1 MSESLAAAL
10 AQVQAKLPIIEK
22 THTAKVSTEK
32 GSYSYDYAD
41 LTDVSEA
48 VLPLLAEAG
57 LSWLCRPTLREGGEF
72 VLAYKLLHTSG
83 EREEG
88 AYPLPKSGTPQAI
101 GAAISYARRYALC
114 AVTGVAPKGD
124 DNDAA
129 DQPKTRTAQRQAR
142 PAAQQRQTE
151 PQPAPPPRTAQRAH
165 VDGPPLPGDE
175 DGGKLLSSKQRGMM
189 LALFDQ
195 AGIEDRDERLDI
207 TRRIIGRADLDTA
220 NKLTSAEASTVID
233 TLDKAGKRDDGFSG
247 FLAELLA
254 TTEQP

>member
-1 MSESLAAAL
+1 MTESLAAAL

-142 PAAQQRQTE
+142 ATTRQPE
-151 PQPAPPPRTAQRAH
+151 PQSVPARTAQRAR
-165 VDGPPLPGDE
+165 VDGPSLPGD
-175 DGGKLLSSKQRGMM
+175 DDTDKASRPQLAKLH
-189 LALFDQ
+189 ATFNE
-195 AGIEDRDERLDI
+195 AGVHEREERLDI
-207 TRRIIGRADLDTA
+207 VRRILGNPGAQSSTDLT
-220 NKLTSAEASTVID
+220 KQEASRVID
-233 TLDKAGKRDDGFSG
+233 TLDKASQRDDGFSG

-254 TTEQP
+254 ETEEP